1 MASSQCIMCYAENRL
16 EIERKLAARQLT
28 TREAGK
34 LLGCDKSSI
43 SRHMKRHV
51 APTVIDAKKRERNI
65 EVGLNV
71 SQQLIDSHNDS
82 RAIFDAA
89 VADGDRR
96 TALKALE
103 VELRQLELNA
113 KLSGLMPEAPT
124 VNIATSPEFIKLK
137 KVIIET
143 VTDPSDRIR
152 LSQRLDEI
160 ADSEP
165 EPELELE
172 LRQ

>member
-1 MASSQCIMCYAENRL
+1 
-16 EIERKLAARQLT
+16 
-28 TREAGK
+28 
-34 LLGCDKSSI
+34 
-43 SRHMKRHV
+43 MKRHV
-51 APTVIDAKKRERNI
+51 APTVIETKKRERDI

-71 SQQLIDSHNDS
+71 SKQLIDSHQDA

-89 VADGDRR
+89 IHDSDRR

-103 VELRQLELNA
+103 VELKQLELNA

-124 VNIATSPEFIKLK
+124 VNIATSPEFITLK
-137 KVIIET
+137 KIIIET
-143 VTDPSDRIR
+143 VTDPNDRIR

-165 EPELELE
+165 ELEPELEPEPELE
-172 LRQ
+172 TVENASQEI